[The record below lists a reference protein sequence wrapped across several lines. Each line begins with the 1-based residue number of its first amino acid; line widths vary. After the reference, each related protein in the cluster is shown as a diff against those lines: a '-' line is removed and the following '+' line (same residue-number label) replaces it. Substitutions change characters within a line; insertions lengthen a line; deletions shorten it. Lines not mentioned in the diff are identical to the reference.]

1 MLFSVWDLVG
11 VIFILR
17 FAGSAGVSPADLTS
31 ICQPAS
37 ENKRKGVAMMASA
50 ISGALAVLIV
60 GLAVIKWQILQDR
73 HAIVSTIGIALKDR
87 KAVLAGAF
95 LGIFYL
101 AVFMILGGK
110 GGRVHILFGRLIWNT
125 TPGEV
130 LTGLILAALVMLS
143 VTLIAHSVHANCMAR
158 SGTKGRIGIAG
169 TFLALLACFCP

>member
-1 MLFSVWDLVG
+1 
-11 VIFILR
+11 
-17 FAGSAGVSPADLTS
+17 
-31 ICQPAS
+31 
-37 ENKRKGVAMMASA
+37 MMASA

-60 GLAVIKWQILQDR
+60 GLAAIKWQILQDR

-95 LGIFYL
+95 LGIFYI

-110 GGRVHILFGRLIWNT
+110 GGRVHFLFGRLIWNT

-143 VTLIAHSVHANCMAR
+143 VALITYGVHTGGMLR
-158 SGTKGRIGIAG
+158 RGTKGHVGIAG